1 MTKTLSELELQES
14 FINLIKGVYKKPI
27 TNIILN
33 NVSWIFYLQYREQ
46 DKDVHSHQSFSISA
60 SLVECNWQ

>member
-1 MTKTLSELELQES
+1 MTKTLSELELQEN

-33 NVSWIFYLQYREQ
+33 NVS
-46 DKDVHSHQSFSISA
+46 
-60 SLVECNWQ
+60 

>member
-1 MTKTLSELELQES
+1 MTKTLSKLDLQEN
-14 FINLIKGVYKKPI
+14 FLNLIKGIYKKPI

-46 DKDVHSHQSFSISA
+46 GKDVHSHQPFSVSA
-60 SLVECNWQ
+60 SLVKCDWQ